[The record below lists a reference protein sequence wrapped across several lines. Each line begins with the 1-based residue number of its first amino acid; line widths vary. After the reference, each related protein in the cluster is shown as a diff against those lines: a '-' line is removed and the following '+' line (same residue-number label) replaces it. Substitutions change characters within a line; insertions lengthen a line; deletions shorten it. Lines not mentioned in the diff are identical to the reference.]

1 MATQIK
7 QRQIADGAI
16 NDAKVAAGANI
27 ATSKLQDGAEFLK
40 RDGSVVLTG
49 DLNANS
55 NKITNLGTPSAGSD
69 AVNKTYVDG
78 QISNLNS
85 IFDAKGSVRV
95 ATVFSGTLSTAFA
108 NGETVDGIVLS
119 TGDRI
124 LLKNQA
130 SPAENGIYTVN
141 ASGAPTRATDMD
153 AWTEV
158 PGAFVVVE
166 QGTSNADTVWMCTSN
181 QGGTINSTSI
191 TWQQIPTS
199 PGLTNSNFIDK
210 EIPSGDID
218 GVNSTYFL
226 ANTPVIGSEHVYLN
240 GLLQESGGGNDYTI
254 SGLTI
259 TMAVAPLA
267 GEKLRVTYRI

>member
-27 ATSKLQDGAEFLK
+27 ATSKLQDGGEFLK
-40 RDGSVVLTG
+40 RDGSVVLTS
-49 DLNANS
+49 DLSANS
-55 NKITNLGTPSAGSD
+55 NKITNLGNPSFGSD
-69 AVNKTYVDG
+69 AANKTYVDS
-78 QISNLNS
+78 QISSLNS
-85 IFDAKGSVRV
+85 IFDSKGSVRV
-95 ATVFSGTLSTAFA
+95 ATVFSGTLATAFA

-130 SPAENGIYTVN
+130 SPAENGIYIVN
-141 ASGAPTRATDMD
+141 ASGVPTRSTDMD

-181 QGGTINSTSI
+181 QGGTINSTAI
-191 TWQQIPTS
+191 NWQQIPTS

-218 GVNSTYFL
+218 GVNSTYIL
-226 ANTPVIGSEHVYLN
+226 SNTPVVGSEHVYLN

-259 TMAVAPLA
+259 TFLIAPLA